1 MTWVDKLN
9 ESIFWGIR
17 KKNEKKMKKKQRKK
31 FINTHSEFQTW
42 SETVILGKLSLK

>member
-1 MTWVDKLN
+1 MN
-9 ESIFWGIR
+9 QFFGAFE

-42 SETVILGKLSLK
+42 TETVILGKLSLK